1 MARSW
6 IGAIVALTILALAG
20 FLLARTLGR
29 YDLEEVRSALRQL
42 DGSQLAAAAAFAA
55 ASYLALTAIDAM
67 AVRYAGARLPYR
79 HVAFASFIALS
90 LGHSLGFAALSS
102 GAVRFRFY
110 RRWGLD
116 VGEIARVILFC
127 GLTVTLGYAL
137 LGGIVLVTS
146 AEWLGAVIGAPAGG
160 LQLAGAMA
168 LTVPLLFFGAVSL
181 GRPVRLRTVSIAP
194 PVPRLAAGQVLIGCL
209 DVALVTGVLHQCLG
223 GEAALPYAKVLAVYI
238 AAAVAGM
245 LAHAPGGLGV
255 VEAVTL
261 ALLPGADTIAGLVAF
276 RAVYYL
282 IPLALGGATL
292 AAFEI
297 SAGRRPPAR
306 TAARAP

>member
-29 YDLEEVRSALRQL
+29 YDLEEVGSALRQI
-42 DGSQLAAAAAFAA
+42 GARQLAGAAAFAA

-110 RRWGLD
+110 RRWGLG

-137 LGGIVLVTS
+137 LGGIVLTTS
-146 AEWLGAVIGAPAGG
+146 ADWLGALIGAPPGG
-160 LQLAGAMA
+160 LRLAGVLA
-168 LTVPLLFFGAVSL
+168 LAIPVLFLCAVYL
-181 GRPVRLRTVSIAP
+181 GRPIRLRSVIIAP
-194 PVPRLAAGQVLIGCL
+194 PPPHLAIGQILIGCL
-209 DVALVTGVLHQCLG
+209 DVALVTAVLHQCLG
-223 GEAALPYAKVLAVYI
+223 GEVALPYAKVLAVYI

-261 ALLPGADTIAGLVAF
+261 ALLPGADTIAGLLAF

-282 IPLALGGATL
+282 VPLALGGAAL
-292 AAFEI
+292 AAFEL
-297 SAGRRPPAR
+297 SAGRRAPAG
-306 TAARAP
+306 